1 MDNKS
6 KLVALMIAGTLCL
19 SGCGTQTEPTST
31 TEPLINSEPVVA
43 SSEPT
48 VRGESV
54 EPISGDTT
62 SDISPVTEV
71 SEPEDTSSQIPVI
84 AESEPTESSTP
95 IENSKPTESST
106 PIENSKPTESSKPVQ
121 STKPVET
128 PPPVENSEKTDEEA
142 QYKQEVYKK
151 ALELNPGMTWE
162 EFEIYYRDLYTEEGL
177 KTEYPDPPSG
187 LPKSETSTDG
197 DSENLDFGGSFEDMI
212 NWGSDNGKTQE
223 EIDESNQNFQHD
235 FEAIGGEANAD

>member
-6 KLVALMIAGTLCL
+6 KLLALMIAGTLCL

-31 TEPLINSEPVVA
+31 TEPPI
-43 SSEPT
+43 SSEAETSSKP
-48 VRGESV
+48 VES
-54 EPISGDTT
+54 SSDDKA
-62 SDISPVTEV
+62 SDISSVTEV
-71 SEPEDTSSQIPVI
+71 SKTEDTSSQTTVI
-84 AESEPTESSTP
+84 VESEPTESSTPIANSKPAESSTP
-95 IENSKPTESST
+95 IENSKPTES
-106 PIENSKPTESSKPVQ
+106 IKPTQ

-128 PPPVENSEKTDEEA
+128 PPPVENSETTDEEA

-162 EFEIYYRDLYTEEGL
+162 EFETYYRDLYTEEGL

-197 DSENLDFGGSFEDMI
+197 DNSDFGGSLDDML

-223 EIDESNQNFQHD
+223 EIDEFNQNAQQD
-235 FEAIGGEANAD
+235 FDPVGGEANAD